1 MPTDGTQFMAHMVK
15 WPWYPS
21 LSLSVFFP
29 LLLLLLLLLPLLLPF
44 RWNLCPVEVFNER
57 VLLSLDWWPAEWTG
71 PLDIYLCVCAS
82 AMDFFSCVFPG
93 SGTVSPLG
101 DALDSLTH
109 PRNHSWPSTPL
120 NPGDQGWTRGGGLVV
135 GAFPLK
141 SLTSSP
147 LTPPCQRWLYPSGL
161 FFFFSF
167 LFFLFFFFFFFLLFR
182 WVPTNFS
189 LLPSFSLSLPSAL
202 RPPPSAPFLHP

>member
-1 MPTDGTQFMAHMVK
+1 MGHNSWHIWSSGRDIHRFHLVSF
-15 WPWYPS
+15 S
-21 LSLSVFFP
+21 LSSSSSSSSFSSPSSSLSDET
-29 LLLLLLLLLPLLLPF
+29 
-44 RWNLCPVEVFNER
+44 C
-57 VLLSLDWWPAEWTG
+57 VLLRFLMNGCYFLSIGGQLNEPGRW
-71 PLDIYLCVCAS
+71 IFICVCVCAS

-167 LFFLFFFFFFFLLFR
+167 LFFLFFFFFFFAVSLGSNELFL
-182 WVPTNFS
+182 T
-189 LLPSFSLSLPSAL
+189 SFFLSLSAL
-202 RPPPSAPFLHP
+202 RPPPSAPFLHPW